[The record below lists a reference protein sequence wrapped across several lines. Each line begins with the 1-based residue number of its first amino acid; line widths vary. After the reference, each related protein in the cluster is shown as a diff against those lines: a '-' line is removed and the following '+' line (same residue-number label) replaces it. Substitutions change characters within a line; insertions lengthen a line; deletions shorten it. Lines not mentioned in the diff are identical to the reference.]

1 MIDSDEKI
9 ITLIIFYFL
18 IFRLLNP
25 VYGASIDELW
35 KQRESNI
42 QWNTGKNHT
51 WKRDD
56 SLPFVKCQAKA

>member
-1 MIDSDEKI
+1 MTTFNKSLFRHVMIDSDEKI

-42 QWNTGKNHT
+42 Q
-51 WKRDD
+51 
-56 SLPFVKCQAKA
+56 

>member
-42 QWNTGKNHT
+42 Q
-51 WKRDD
+51 
-56 SLPFVKCQAKA
+56 